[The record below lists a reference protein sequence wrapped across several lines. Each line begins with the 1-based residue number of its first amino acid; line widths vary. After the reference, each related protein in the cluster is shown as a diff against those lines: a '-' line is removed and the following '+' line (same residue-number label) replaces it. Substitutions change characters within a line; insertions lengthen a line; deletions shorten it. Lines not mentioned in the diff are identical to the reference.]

1 MKQQNNIINYIC
13 YVLMAFNALYSVWN
27 HELSAAFHISATLL
41 FMRLWHIE
49 IGKNKVNNIYAD
61 NVGIKIN
68 QKDQ

>member
-1 MKQQNNIINYIC
+1 
-13 YVLMAFNALYSVWN
+13 MAFNALYSVWN